1 MDNKRKYIWASVTV
15 AILIMLMVISG
26 SSDITSG
33 AKNAVSVVLSPINS
47 SVSFI
52 YNKFNEAT
60 DFLFGSKEL
69 REDYNRLNIENEELK
84 EELALYQ
91 EVIARK
97 DFLEDEYN
105 LMKKIQYDYIQAN
118 VIAEN
123 PDNVFGTFMI
133 NKGKKD
139 GVKVGDIAISGV
151 KYTESVYKEGLAGI
165 VTEVR
170 SNTSLVNSTL
180 SDENSIS
187 FINAR
192 TLEKGIINSHARDGL
207 KGYYFNAEADMKVG
221 DKLLTSGMGGNYPK
235 DLYIGD
241 VIALN
246 ETDEFDGKLVVES
259 KVDFDKLHRILI
271 ISKDDINEQN

>member
-15 AILIMLMVISG
+15 AALIMLMVISG

-33 AKNAVSVVLSPINS
+33 ARNTVSVVLSPINS

-60 DFLFGSKEL
+60 DFLFGSREL
-69 REDYNRLNIENEELK
+69 REDYRRLSIENEELK
-84 EELALYQ
+84 EELAIYQ

-97 DFLEDEYN
+97 DFLENEYN
-105 LMKKIQYDYIQAN
+105 LIKKTEYSYIQGN
-118 VIAEN
+118 VIAES
-123 PDNVFGTFMI
+123 PDNIFGTYMI

-139 GVKVGDIAISGV
+139 GVKVGDIAIAGV

-170 SNTSLVNSTL
+170 DTSSVVSSTL
-180 SDENSIS
+180 SDNNSIS

-192 TLEKGIINSHARDGL
+192 TLEKGIINSHASDEL
-207 KGYYFNAEADMKVG
+207 KGYFFNAEADIKVG

-241 VIALN
+241 ITAIN
-246 ETDEFDGKLVVES
+246 ETDGFDGKLVVES
-259 KVDFDKLHRILI
+259 KVNFDKLHRVLI
-271 ISKDDINEQN
+271 VSKDDINE

>member
-15 AILIMLMVISG
+15 AALIMLMVISG

-33 AKNAVSVVLSPINS
+33 ARNTVSVVLSPINS

-69 REDYNRLNIENEELK
+69 REDYRRLSIENEELK
-84 EELALYQ
+84 EELAIYQ

-97 DFLEDEYN
+97 DFLENEYN
-105 LMKKIQYDYIQAN
+105 LIKKTEYSYIQGN
-118 VIAEN
+118 VIAES
-123 PDNVFGTFMI
+123 PDNIFGTYMI

-139 GVKVGDIAISGV
+139 GVKVGDIAIAGV

-170 SNTSLVNSTL
+170 DTSSVVSSTL
-180 SDENSIS
+180 SDNNSIS

-192 TLEKGIINSHARDGL
+192 TLEKGIINSHASDEL
-207 KGYYFNAEADMKVG
+207 KGYFFNAEADIKVG

-241 VIALN
+241 ITAIN
-246 ETDEFDGKLVVES
+246 ETDGFDGKLVVES
-259 KVDFDKLHRILI
+259 KVNFDKLHRVLI
-271 ISKDDINEQN
+271 VSKDDINE